1 MNEEAVKY
9 REEIKAIFARLNRGE
24 ISYDEAKGLAAEPI
38 DNWNKLNKAK
48 ATEIAKK
55 YNMKPRHRDVRFASL
70 IRSPEL
76 LW

>member
-1 MNEEAVKY
+1 MNEKAIEY
-9 REEIKAIFARLNRGE
+9 REEIKAIFAKLNSGE
-24 ISYDEAKGLAAEPI
+24 ITYDEASKEAEAPI
-38 DNWNKLNKAK
+38 ANWNKLNKAK

-70 IRSPEL
+70 LRSPEL

>member
-1 MNEEAVKY
+1 MNEQAVQY
-9 REEIKAIFARLNRGE
+9 RNEIKDIFVKLNNGE
-24 ISYDEAKGLAAEPI
+24 ITYDEAKAQSAEPI

-55 YNMKPRHRDVRFASL
+55 YNMKPRHRDMRFASL
-70 IRSPEL
+70 LRSPEL

>member
-1 MNEEAVKY
+1 MNEEATKY
-9 REEIKAIFARLNRGE
+9 REEIKAIFAELNRGE
-24 ISYDEAKGLAAEPI
+24 ITYDEAAEKAKEPI
-38 DNWNKLNKAK
+38 DKWNKLNKQK

-70 IRSPEL
+70 LRSPEL

>member
-1 MNEEAVKY
+1 MNEEATKY
-9 REEIKAIFARLNRGE
+9 REEIKAIFAKLNSGE
-24 ISYDEAKGLAAEPI
+24 ITYDEAAKQAAEPI

-70 IRSPEL
+70 LRSPEL

>member
-1 MNEEAVKY
+1 MNEQATQC
-9 REEIKAIFARLNRGE
+9 REEIKIIFAKLNSND
-24 ISYDEAKGLAAEPI
+24 ITYDEAQKLAEEPI
-38 DNWNKLNKAK
+38 SRWNKLNKAK

-70 IRSPEL
+70 LRSPEL